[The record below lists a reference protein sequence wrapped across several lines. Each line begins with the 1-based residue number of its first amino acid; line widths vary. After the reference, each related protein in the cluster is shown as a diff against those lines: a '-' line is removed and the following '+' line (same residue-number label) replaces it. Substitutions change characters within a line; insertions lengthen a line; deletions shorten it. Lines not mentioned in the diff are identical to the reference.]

1 MIPEGKD
8 VTHAVYL
15 VLFYSISILPVM
27 VPVLGPAA
35 LACFGNG
42 TRPSVVRCCYNKRS
56 SSVVVVVV
64 GWGEGMVNG

>member
-15 VLFYSISILPVM
+15 VLFLFLSYSL
-27 VPVLGPAA
+27 VLGPAA

-56 SSVVVVVV
+56 SSVVVVV